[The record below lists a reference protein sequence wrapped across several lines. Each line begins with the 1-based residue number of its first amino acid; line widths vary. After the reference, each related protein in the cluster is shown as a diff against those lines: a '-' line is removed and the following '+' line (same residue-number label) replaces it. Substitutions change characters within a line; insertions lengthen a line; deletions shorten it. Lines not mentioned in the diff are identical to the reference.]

1 MKLLILV
8 LTLTMLLAVSSF
20 AVMSI
25 NASMGILASSSG
37 YAVGLTVKSL
47 GILGV
52 ELTIEGTVNNI
63 LDLTQL
69 GNVSSWSLLPTLLVS
84 LPTGNI
90 RPYLGVGLKTQF
102 SFQNNGFS
110 PVSLNPLYYHIGADL
125 FLGNFSA
132 FGEAQGSITNF
143 TSFSGVKEWRFGL
156 GLDF

>member
-25 NASMGILASSSG
+25 NASTGILTSSSG

-90 RPYLGVGLKTQF
+90 RPYLGVGLQTQF
-102 SFQNNGFS
+102 SFQNGFS

>member
-1 MKLLILV
+1 MKLLILF
-8 LTLTMLLAVSSF
+8 LTLTMFLAVSSF

-25 NASMGILASSSG
+25 NASTGILTSPSG

-69 GNVSSWSLLPTLLVS
+69 GNVKSWSLLPTLLVS

-90 RPYLGVGLKTQF
+90 RPYLGVGLQTQF
-102 SFQNNGFS
+102 SFQNGFS

-132 FGEAQGSITNF
+132 FGEAQGSITNI